1 MDAADHMADLQ
12 QEMVR
17 AHTVV
22 RQTVAELTVG
32 RRRPTAA
39 AEPRLMAAGLLVTA
53 ADLMASQLLPT
64 EEADQPHLMGEA
76 VAPADL
82 AVEAAATRHRAAE
95 ATVVVVAE
103 GIAAAVGAT
112 ATAVVDV
119 TKSN

>member
-53 ADLMASQLLPT
+53 ADLIAGQLLPT

-82 AVEAAATRHRAAE
+82 AVAAADTRHRAAE

-103 GIAAAVGAT
+103 GIAAVGAT